1 MTRKPFKLKSGNKT
15 SFKEMAS
22 SPLNAAS
29 ATLVGAARD
38 AAMANKPGNWSS
50 YYDKAASG
58 QLAASQG
65 LADVIGEVA
74 KGAGTMTEQ
83 AVAKKQQ
90 AKVDKGKEK
99 GASEEDKAAGAEAA
113 KKMRAADFSKR
124 RGEYSDKKKKNKEKN
139 KGVSKQ
145 AIQEIMNR
153 PNVFGGEDDYYFTEG
168 TTFKPKK

>member
-22 SPLNAAS
+22 SPLNAAD
-29 ATLVGAARD
+29 ATLVGAART

-90 AKVDKGKEK
+90 AKVDKALSEGATQEDREK
-99 GASEEDKAAGAEAA
+99 GLKAA
-113 KKMRAADFSKR
+113 KRMDAADRAKR
-124 RGEYSDKKKKNKEKN
+124 RGKYSGKKKK
-139 KGVSKQ
+139 KGEEEEEDD
-145 AIQEIMNR
+145 IQEIMNR
-153 PNVFGGEDDYYFTEG
+153 PNIFGGDDDFYFAKG
-168 TTFKPKK
+168 TTFKPKKR

>member
-1 MTRKPFKLKSGNKT
+1 MTRKPFKLKSGNKA

-22 SPLNAAS
+22 SPLNAAD
-29 ATLVGAARD
+29 ATLVGAART

-58 QLAASQG
+58 QLAASKG

-90 AKVDKGKEK
+90 AKVDKGNKQGASKEDREK
-99 GASEEDKAAGAEAA
+99 GAKAA
-113 KKMRAADFSKR
+113 KRMDAADRAKR
-124 RGEYSDKKKKNKEKN
+124 RGEYSDKKKKKEKN
-139 KGVSKQ
+139 NIKTSRKTKSKSSDKKKK
-145 AIQEIMNR
+145 N
-153 PNVFGGEDDYYFTEG
+153 NNTTSLLGDDYVLKG
-168 TTFKPKK
+168 DL